1 MAVIKDKIVHSD
13 GAALTLDEVKD
24 KYSDVKN
31 EITDFVK
38 KNPLASVAI
47 AAGVGFLL
55 ARLLSG
61 RKE

>member
-1 MAVIKDKIVHSD
+1 MPASEDKTDDSLIPV
-13 GAALTLDEVKD
+13 EVKD

-38 KNPLASVAI
+38 SNPLASVAL
-47 AAGVGFLL
+47 ATGVGFLL
-55 ARLLSG
+55 ARLFAG